1 MPQLTSHAVRHAVTN
16 LAVASLAVGSLA
28 ACGDSISTINE
39 PSGLRASFNTA
50 PISADMQISGSS
62 STGSPNGGAAFTY
75 TFQVKWS
82 GGGEADNNVFVDTL
96 PAGVGFNYAAV
107 TGITGTAGACTEDA
121 MVVTC
126 KLPNF
131 DKSTG
136 YTLSVIVN
144 VNAPPTVGTFSN
156 TGIITSTTPDPQPAN
171 NRVTVTAQVKTPLA
185 ACVLPADQT
194 TLTSGAVMYGVL
206 DAFSAYEQFA
216 YFANGQYYW
225 VVTNYF
231 DGTQPLSTVINLDC
245 KTSPAQFVQV
255 ANFITVTGVLDGTMI
270 SLNGVTMPVLRAS
283 VIQVFTHKDA
293 I

>member
-1 MPQLTSHAVRHAVTN
+1 MPPLVSQPVRLALTILVIA
-16 LAVASLAVGSLA
+16 SLA

-39 PSGLRASFNTA
+39 PRGLRASFNTA
-50 PISADMQISGSS
+50 PTNADMQISGSS
-62 STGSPNGGAAFTY
+62 STGSPNGGATFTY
-75 TFQVKWS
+75 TFQVRWAS
-82 GGGEADNNVFVDTL
+82 GGEADNNVFTDTL
-96 PAGVGFNYAAV
+96 PAGVGFNFAWVNGISWAAPC
-107 TGITGTAGACTEDA
+107 AESA

-126 KLPNF
+126 PLPNF
-131 DKSTG
+131 DKTSG
-136 YTLSVIVN
+136 YQPIITIN

-185 ACVLPADQT
+185 ACVLPAGQT
-194 TLTSGAVMYGVL
+194 TLTSGLVMYGVL

-225 VVTNYF
+225 VETNYF
-231 DGTQPLSTVINLDC
+231 DGTQPLSSVINLDC

-255 ANFITVTGVLDGTMI
+255 ANFITVTGVLDGTTI
-270 SLNGVTMPVLRAS
+270 TLNGITMPVLRAS